1 MENIK
6 EEEKILD
13 YKDYTPIKIDD
24 DLDYDE
30 VVLEDVKGTKFKFK
44 FRKPNTSELI
54 RVRREGTILK
64 DDDSGSK
71 FTMLATEK
79 MFDVI
84 ARDFDCLPKDI
95 TADIMTE
102 ESVNLLVDKF
112 CSRV

>member
-1 MENIK
+1 MKDIK
-6 EEEKILD
+6 KEQILD
-13 YKDYTPIKIDD
+13 YKDYTPIKIED

-30 VVLEDVKGTKFKFK
+30 VVLEDIKGTKFKFK
-44 FRKPNTSELI
+44 FRKPNTAELI
-54 RVRREGTILK
+54 RVRREGTVLK
-64 DDDSGSK
+64 DDDDGKK

-84 ARDFDCLPKDI
+84 AKDFDCLPKDI
-95 TADIMTE
+95 TADILTE

>member
-6 EEEKILD
+6 EEEKILE

-30 VVLEDVKGTKFKFK
+30 VILEDVKGTKFKFK
-44 FRKPNTSELI
+44 FRKPNTAELI
-54 RVRREGTILK
+54 KVRREGTILK
-64 DDDSGSK
+64 NDDSGRG
-71 FTMLATEK
+71 FTVLAIEK

-84 ARDFDCLPKDI
+84 AKDFDCLPKGI
-95 TADIMTE
+95 TADIVTE

>member
-13 YKDYTPIKIDD
+13 YKVYAPISVEDD
-24 DLDYDE
+24 TEFDE

-44 FRKPNTSELI
+44 FRKPNTAELI
-54 RVRREGTILK
+54 RVKREGTILK
-64 DDDSGSK
+64 NDDSGRS
-71 FTMLATEK
+71 FTVLAIEK

-84 ARDFDCLPKDI
+84 AKDFDCLPKGI
-95 TADIMTE
+95 TADIVTE